1 MRTQTTRLQADIRA
15 VEGRRQCGVDG
26 CVTVR
31 TVYADGRPVATQV
44 AMTVQGR
51 IDDQFGYQ
59 LRLISSRWGSAYGF
73 FTSDSGR
80 VTADCDGDRVN
91 LQMNADAGLGATC
104 CRGSTGRTLRR
115 LCGSPSG
122 GDVEGAHRNNGGA
135 WA

>member
-1 MRTQTTRLQADIRA
+1 MLWRVGVSA
-15 VEGRRQCGVDG
+15 VLTVG
-26 CVTVR
+26 VTVR

-51 IDDQFGYQ
+51 IDDQFGYE

-91 LQMNADAGLGATC
+91 LQMNSNAGLGATVLP
-104 CRGSTGRTLRR
+104 RLDWANAPATLRFTVGR
-115 LCGSPSG
+115 
-122 GDVEGAHRNNGGA
+122 
-135 WA
+135 